1 MIVYCYFTIYALVFD
16 LTLIALI
23 GVSGASK
30 TTIGFGLKLLAY
42 KRTFSASPT
51 QHNTQQDYWNK
62 GKFNFDDYNCLKLY

>member
-30 TTIGFGLKLLAY
+30 TTVGFGLKLLAY

-51 QHNTQQDYWNK
+51 QHNTQQDSIEIKVN
-62 GKFNFDDYNCLKLY
+62 LILMIIIV